1 MTSLGFLQNASH
13 ANMKSTNLVIKATP
27 GSKMTENNNDD
38 WLVPKSKQEKPKE
51 STKEVPQGPFLPQES
66 EIIFD
71 EPNLTEEQE
80 AWLDADIP
88 LTDRAKAYI
97 AMIERRIEQGLYHHP
112 FPDGMWSGFVRL
124 NEDGTPYNPSIKEIL
139 RLVSGWFVKKD
150 NKYHDVNNLQTTYQ
164 AQDLKQVIV
173 SRIKVLF
180 PNLKLTNKGL
190 KEFFLVLLDP
200 PIINADPEENIP
212 VWSGH
217 TVCLPANTQKVSFK
231 DGVATVNLWE
241 YPAYRRGESTLGT
254 AFDEFLAFVTP
265 NETERDV
272 FLNWLAWSLKHEEQK
287 PRWAVMLYSQKQGTG
302 KTVLTDLVKDLF
314 GVANTSRINGVRQLV
329 ARFNKEVLQHKLVVV
344 EEIEVRK
351 GSKEANQVKTLITE
365 DSTTVEAKGLPSS
378 VEPINCAFI
387 MTTNN
392 LPTWLEEADR
402 RFYILNFD
410 HEGYNN
416 GGKDYEKFVGLVKAL
431 KDQVSTPAGIKG
443 IYDELMA
450 RDLTDH
456 NAMSLDVM
464 KHSTSLMKELKVL
477 TPDVVKEELREIL
490 EANNIVFFTSKQAKQ
505 LMEMFAKR
513 EANAQTHLFT
523 ELGYKKA
530 RFAWGG
536 VKSQKACWYMP
547 SADPERGEVLV
558 GGIRVPIGL
567 HLEKVDEL
575 LTTPFLRVDDN
586 SLTKKRQHEQNDV
599 GTVSQFLRL
608 KDS

>member
-1 MTSLGFLQNASH
+1 
-13 ANMKSTNLVIKATP
+13 
-27 GSKMTENNNDD
+27 MTEKNNDD
-38 WLVPKSKQEKPKE
+38 WLVPKPKQEGPIK
-51 STKEVPQGPFLPQES
+51 SSKEVFQGLFSPQEP
-66 EIIFD
+66 EISF
-71 EPNLTEEQE
+71 EGPNLTEEEE
-80 AWLDADIP
+80 AWLEAEIP
-88 LTDRAKAYI
+88 LTDEAEAYI
-97 AMIERRIEQGLYHHP
+97 ATIERRIEQGLYHHP

-180 PNLKLTNKGL
+180 PNLTLTNKDL

-200 PIINADPEENIP
+200 PISQANPEENIP

-217 TVCLPANTQKVSFK
+217 TVCLPANTQKVFFK

-241 YPAYRRGESTLGT
+241 YPAYRRGKSAPGI
-254 AFDEFLAFVTP
+254 AFDEFLSFVIP
-265 NETERDV
+265 DEAERNV
-272 FLNWLAWSLKHEEQK
+272 FLDWLAWSLKYEEQK
-287 PRWAVMLYSQKQGTG
+287 PRWAIMLYSQKQGTG
-302 KTVLTDLVKDLF
+302 KTVLTDLVKELF
-314 GVANTSRINGVRQLV
+314 GAANTSRINGVRQLV

-351 GSKEANQVKTLITE
+351 GSKEANQVKSLITE

-378 VEPINCAFI
+378 VEAINCAFL
-387 MTTNN
+387 MTTNH

-402 RFYILNFD
+402 RFFILNFD

-416 GGKDYEKFVGLVKAL
+416 GGKDYEKFVGLVKNL
-431 KDQVSTPAGIKG
+431 KEQVGTPAGIKG
-443 IYDELMA
+443 IYDDLMA

-464 KHSTSLMKELKVL
+464 KHSTSLMQELKVL
-477 TPDVVKEELREIL
+477 TPDVVKEQIKEVLSRHG
-490 EANNIVFFTSKQAKQ
+490 IVFLMSKQATD
-505 LMEMFAKR
+505 LINCFAFR
-513 EANAQTHLFT
+513 EANSQTHLFT

-536 VKSQKACWYMP
+536 VKSQRACWFLP

-558 GGIRVPIGL
+558 GGIRAPMEQQVN
-567 HLEKVDEL
+567 KVSEL
-575 LTTPFLRVDDN
+575 LLDPLLRESVNVKPINYYADG
-586 SLTKKRQHEQNDV
+586 KR
-599 GTVSQFLRL
+599 RI
-608 KDS
+608 

>member
-1 MTSLGFLQNASH
+1 
-13 ANMKSTNLVIKATP
+13 MKTTL
-27 GSKMTENNNDD
+27 GSKMTEKNNDD
-38 WLVPKSKQEKPKE
+38 WLVPKPKQEGPIK
-51 STKEVPQGPFLPQES
+51 SSKEVFQGLFSPQEP
-66 EIIFD
+66 EISFD
-71 EPNLTEEQE
+71 GPNLTEEEE
-80 AWLDADIP
+80 AWLEAEIP
-88 LTDRAKAYI
+88 LTDEAEAYI
-97 AMIERRIEQGLYHHP
+97 ATIERRIEQGLYHHP

-173 SRIKVLF
+173 TRIKVLF
-180 PNLKLTNKGL
+180 PNLTLTNKDL

-200 PIINADPEENIP
+200 PISQANPEENIP

-217 TVCLPANTQKVSFK
+217 TVCLPANTQKVFFK

-241 YPAYRRGESTLGT
+241 YPAYRRGKSAPGK
-254 AFDEFLAFVTP
+254 AFNEFLSFVIP
-265 NETERDV
+265 DEAERNV
-272 FLNWLAWSLKHEEQK
+272 FLDWLAWSLKYEEQK
-287 PRWAVMLYSQKQGTG
+287 PRWAIMFYSQKQGTG

-314 GVANTSRINGVRQLV
+314 GTANTSRINGVRQLV

-351 GSKEANQVKTLITE
+351 GSKEANQVKSLITE

-378 VEPINCAFI
+378 VEAINCAFL
-387 MTTNN
+387 MTTNH

-402 RFYILNFD
+402 RFFILNFD

-416 GGKDYEKFVGLVKAL
+416 GGKDYEKFVGLVKNL
-431 KDQVSTPAGIKG
+431 KEQVGTPAGIKG
-443 IYDELMA
+443 IYDDLMA

-464 KHSTSLMKELKVL
+464 KHSTSLMRELKVL
-477 TPDVVKEELREIL
+477 TPDVVKEQIKEVLSRHG
-490 EANNIVFFTSKQAKQ
+490 IVFLLSKQAAD
-505 LMEMFAKR
+505 LINCFAFR
-513 EANAQTHLFT
+513 EANSQTHLFT

-536 VKSQKACWYMP
+536 VKSQRACWFLP

-558 GGIRVPIGL
+558 GGIRAPMEQQVN
-567 HLEKVDEL
+567 KVSEL
-575 LTTPFLRVDDN
+575 LLDPLLRESVNVKPINYHADG
-586 SLTKKRQHEQNDV
+586 KRWV
-599 GTVSQFLRL
+599 
-608 KDS
+608 

>member
-1 MTSLGFLQNASH
+1 
-13 ANMKSTNLVIKATP
+13 
-27 GSKMTENNNDD
+27 MTEKNNDD
-38 WLVPKSKQEKPKE
+38 WLVPKPKQESPIK
-51 STKEVPQGPFLPQES
+51 SSKEVFQGLFSPQEP
-66 EIIFD
+66 EISFD
-71 EPNLTEEQE
+71 GPNLTEEEE
-80 AWLDADIP
+80 AWLEAEIP
-88 LTDRAKAYI
+88 LTDEAEAYI
-97 AMIERRIEQGLYHHP
+97 ATIERRIEQGLYHHP

-173 SRIKVLF
+173 SRVKVLF
-180 PNLKLTNKGL
+180 PNLTFTNKDL

-200 PIINADPEENIP
+200 PISQANPEENIP

-217 TVCLPANTQKVSFK
+217 TVCLPANTQKVFFK

-241 YPAYRRGESTLGT
+241 YPAYRRGKSAPGI
-254 AFDEFLAFVTP
+254 AFDEFLSFVIP
-265 NETERDV
+265 DEAERNV
-272 FLNWLAWSLKHEEQK
+272 FLDWLAWSLKYEEQK
-287 PRWAVMLYSQKQGTG
+287 PRWAIMFYSQKQGTG

-351 GSKEANQVKTLITE
+351 GSKEANQVKSLITE

-378 VEPINCAFI
+378 VEAINCAFL
-387 MTTNN
+387 MTTNH

-402 RFYILNFD
+402 RFFILNFD

-416 GGKDYEKFVGLVKAL
+416 GGKDYEKFVGLVKNL
-431 KDQVSTPAGIKG
+431 KAQVGTPAGIKG
-443 IYDELMA
+443 IYDDLMA

-464 KHSTSLMKELKVL
+464 KHSTSLMQELKIL
-477 TPDVVKEELREIL
+477 TPDVVKEQIKEVLSRHG
-490 EANNIVFFTSKQAKQ
+490 IVFLMSKQATD
-505 LMEMFAKR
+505 LINCFAFR
-513 EANAQTHLFT
+513 EANSQTHLFT

-536 VKSQKACWYMP
+536 VKSQRACWFLP

-558 GGIRVPIGL
+558 GGIRAPMELQVN
-567 HLEKVDEL
+567 KVSEL
-575 LTTPFLRVDDN
+575 LLDSLLRESVNVKPINYYADG
-586 SLTKKRQHEQNDV
+586 KRRV
-599 GTVSQFLRL
+599 
-608 KDS
+608 

>member
-1 MTSLGFLQNASH
+1 MKTTLG
-13 ANMKSTNLVIKATP
+13 I
-27 GSKMTENNNDD
+27 KMTEKNNDD
-38 WLVPKSKQEKPKE
+38 WLVPKPKQEGPIK
-51 STKEVPQGPFLPQES
+51 SSKEVFQGLFSPQEP
-66 EIIFD
+66 EISF
-71 EPNLTEEQE
+71 EGPNLTEEEE
-80 AWLDADIP
+80 AWLEAEIP
-88 LTDRAKAYI
+88 LTDEAEAYI
-97 AMIERRIEQGLYHHP
+97 ATIERRIEQGLYHHP

-173 SRIKVLF
+173 TRIKVLF
-180 PNLKLTNKGL
+180 PNLTLTNKDL

-200 PIINADPEENIP
+200 PISQANPEENIP

-217 TVCLPANTQKVSFK
+217 TVCLPANTQKVFFK

-241 YPAYRRGESTLGT
+241 YPAYRRGKSAPGK
-254 AFDEFLAFVTP
+254 AFNEFLSFVIP
-265 NETERDV
+265 DEAERNV
-272 FLNWLAWSLKHEEQK
+272 FLDWLAWSLKYEEQK
-287 PRWAVMLYSQKQGTG
+287 PRWAIMFYSQKQGTG

-314 GVANTSRINGVRQLV
+314 GAANTSRINGVRQLV

-351 GSKEANQVKTLITE
+351 GSKEANQVKSLITE

-378 VEPINCAFI
+378 VEAINCAFL
-387 MTTNN
+387 MTTNH

-402 RFYILNFD
+402 RFFILNFD

-416 GGKDYEKFVGLVKAL
+416 GGRDYEKFVGLVKNL
-431 KDQVSTPAGIKG
+431 KEQVGTPAGIKG
-443 IYDELMA
+443 ICDDLMA

-464 KHSTSLMKELKVL
+464 KHSTSLMRELKVL
-477 TPDVVKEELREIL
+477 TPDVVKEQIKEVLSRHG
-490 EANNIVFFTSKQAKQ
+490 IVFLMSKQATD
-505 LMEMFAKR
+505 LINCFAFR
-513 EANAQTHLFT
+513 EANSQTHLFT

-536 VKSQKACWYMP
+536 VKSQRACWFLP

-558 GGIRVPIGL
+558 GGIRAPMELQVN
-567 HLEKVDEL
+567 KVSEL
-575 LTTPFLRVDDN
+575 LLDPLLRESVNVKPINYYADG
-586 SLTKKRQHEQNDV
+586 KRRV
-599 GTVSQFLRL
+599 
-608 KDS
+608 

>member
-1 MTSLGFLQNASH
+1 
-13 ANMKSTNLVIKATP
+13 
-27 GSKMTENNNDD
+27 MTEKNNDD
-38 WLVPKSKQEKPKE
+38 WLVPKPKQEGPIK
-51 STKEVPQGPFLPQES
+51 SSKEVFQGLFSPQEP
-66 EIIFD
+66 EISF
-71 EPNLTEEQE
+71 EGPNLTEEEE
-80 AWLDADIP
+80 AWLEAEIP
-88 LTDRAKAYI
+88 LTDEAEAYI
-97 AMIERRIEQGLYHHP
+97 ATIERRIEQGLYHHP

-173 SRIKVLF
+173 TRIKVLF
-180 PNLKLTNKGL
+180 PNLTLTNKDL

-200 PIINADPEENIP
+200 PISQANPEENIP

-217 TVCLPANTQKVSFK
+217 TVCLPANTQKVFFK

-241 YPAYRRGESTLGT
+241 YPAYRRGKSAPGK
-254 AFDEFLAFVTP
+254 AFNEFLSFVIP
-265 NETERDV
+265 DEAERNV
-272 FLNWLAWSLKHEEQK
+272 FLDWLAWSLKYEEQK
-287 PRWAVMLYSQKQGTG
+287 PRWAIMFYSQKQGTG

-314 GVANTSRINGVRQLV
+314 GAANTSRINGVRQLV

-351 GSKEANQVKTLITE
+351 GSKEANQVKSLITE

-378 VEPINCAFI
+378 VEAINCAFL
-387 MTTNN
+387 MTTNH

-402 RFYILNFD
+402 RFFILNFD

-416 GGKDYEKFVGLVKAL
+416 GGRDYEKFVGLVKNL
-431 KDQVSTPAGIKG
+431 KEQVGTPAGIKG
-443 IYDELMA
+443 IYDDLLA

-464 KHSTSLMKELKVL
+464 KHSTSLMRELKVL
-477 TPDVVKEELREIL
+477 TPDVVKEQIKEVLSRHG
-490 EANNIVFFTSKQAKQ
+490 IVFLMSKQATD
-505 LMEMFAKR
+505 LINCFAFR
-513 EANAQTHLFT
+513 EANSQTHLFT

-536 VKSQKACWYMP
+536 VKSQRACWFLP

-558 GGIRVPIGL
+558 GGIRAPMELQVN
-567 HLEKVDEL
+567 KVSEL
-575 LTTPFLRVDDN
+575 LLDPLLRESVNVKPINYYADG
-586 SLTKKRQHEQNDV
+586 KRRV
-599 GTVSQFLRL
+599 
-608 KDS
+608 

>member
-1 MTSLGFLQNASH
+1 
-13 ANMKSTNLVIKATP
+13 MKTTV
-27 GSKMTENNNDD
+27 GSKMTEKNNDD
-38 WLVPKSKQEKPKE
+38 WLVPKPKQEGPIK
-51 STKEVPQGPFLPQES
+51 SSKEVFQGLFSPQEP
-66 EIIFD
+66 EISF
-71 EPNLTEEQE
+71 EGPNLTEEEE
-80 AWLDADIP
+80 AWLEAEIP
-88 LTDRAKAYI
+88 LTDEAEAYI
-97 AMIERRIEQGLYHHP
+97 ATIERRIEQGLYHHP

-173 SRIKVLF
+173 TRIKVLF
-180 PNLKLTNKGL
+180 PNLTLTNKDL

-200 PIINADPEENIP
+200 PISQANPEENIP

-217 TVCLPANTQKVSFK
+217 TVCLPANTQKVFFK

-241 YPAYRRGESTLGT
+241 YPAYRRGKSAPGI
-254 AFDEFLAFVTP
+254 AFDEFLSFVIP
-265 NETERDV
+265 DEAERNV
-272 FLNWLAWSLKHEEQK
+272 FLDWLAWSLKYEEQK
-287 PRWAVMLYSQKQGTG
+287 PRWAIMLYSQKQGTG
-302 KTVLTDLVKDLF
+302 KTVLTDLVKELF
-314 GVANTSRINGVRQLV
+314 GAANTSRINGVRQLV

-351 GSKEANQVKTLITE
+351 GSKEANQVKSLITE

-378 VEPINCAFI
+378 VEAINCAFL
-387 MTTNN
+387 MTTNH

-402 RFYILNFD
+402 RFFILNFD

-416 GGKDYEKFVGLVKAL
+416 GGKDYEKFVGLVKNL
-431 KDQVSTPAGIKG
+431 KEQVGTPAGIKG
-443 IYDELMA
+443 IYDDLMA

-464 KHSTSLMKELKVL
+464 KHSTSLMQELKVL
-477 TPDVVKEELREIL
+477 TPDVVKEQIKEVLSRHG
-490 EANNIVFFTSKQAKQ
+490 IVFLMSKQATD
-505 LMEMFAKR
+505 LINCFAFR
-513 EANAQTHLFT
+513 EANSQTHLFT

-536 VKSQKACWYMP
+536 VKSQRACWFLP

-558 GGIRVPIGL
+558 GGIRAPMELQVN
-567 HLEKVDEL
+567 KVSEL
-575 LTTPFLRVDDN
+575 LLDPLLRESVNVKPINYYADG
-586 SLTKKRQHEQNDV
+586 KRRV
-599 GTVSQFLRL
+599 
-608 KDS
+608 

>member
-1 MTSLGFLQNASH
+1 
-13 ANMKSTNLVIKATP
+13 
-27 GSKMTENNNDD
+27 MTEKNNDD
-38 WLVPKSKQEKPKE
+38 WLLPKLKKEKSTDSIKIASQDALPPKE
-51 STKEVPQGPFLPQES
+51 TK
-66 EIIFD
+66 IIFD
-71 EPNLTEEQE
+71 GLNLTEEEE
-80 AWLDADIP
+80 ALLEAETP
-88 LTDRAKAYI
+88 LTDEAKEYVAT
-97 AMIERRIEQGLYHHP
+97 IERRIEQGLYHHP

-173 SRIKVLF
+173 TRIKVLF
-180 PNLKLTNKGL
+180 PNLTLTNKDL
-190 KEFFLVLLDP
+190 NEFFLVLLDP
-200 PIINADPEENIP
+200 PISQANPEENIP

-217 TVCLPANTQKVSFK
+217 TVCLPANTQKVFFK

-241 YPAYRRGESTLGT
+241 SPAYRRGKSAPGI
-254 AFDEFLAFVTP
+254 AFDEFLSFVIP
-265 NETERDV
+265 DEAERNV
-272 FLNWLAWSLKHEEQK
+272 FLDWLAWSLKYEEQK
-287 PRWAVMLYSQKQGTG
+287 PRWAIMFYSQKQGTG

-351 GSKEANQVKTLITE
+351 GSKEANQVKSLITE

-378 VEPINCAFI
+378 VEAINCAFL
-387 MTTNN
+387 MTTNH

-402 RFYILNFD
+402 RFFILNFD

-416 GGKDYEKFVGLVKAL
+416 GGKDYEKFVGLVKNL
-431 KDQVSTPAGIKG
+431 KEQVGTPAGIKG
-443 IYDELMA
+443 IYDDLMA

-464 KHSTSLMKELKVL
+464 KHSTSLMQELKVL
-477 TPDVVKEELREIL
+477 TPDVVKEQIKEVLGRHG
-490 EANNIVFFTSKQAKQ
+490 IVFLMSKQATD
-505 LMEMFAKR
+505 LINCFAFR
-513 EANAQTHLFT
+513 EANSQTHLFT

-536 VKSQKACWYMP
+536 VKSQRACWFLP
-547 SADPERGEVLV
+547 SADPDRGEVLV
-558 GGIRVPIGL
+558 GGIRAPMEQQVN
-567 HLEKVDEL
+567 KVSEL
-575 LTTPFLRVDDN
+575 LLDPLLRESVNVKPINYYADG
-586 SLTKKRQHEQNDV
+586 KR
-599 GTVSQFLRL
+599 RI
-608 KDS
+608 

>member
-1 MTSLGFLQNASH
+1 
-13 ANMKSTNLVIKATP
+13 
-27 GSKMTENNNDD
+27 MTEKNNDD
-38 WLVPKSKQEKPKE
+38 WLVPKPKQEGPIK
-51 STKEVPQGPFLPQES
+51 SSKEVFQGLFSPQEP
-66 EIIFD
+66 EISFD
-71 EPNLTEEQE
+71 GPNLTEEEE
-80 AWLDADIP
+80 AWLEAEIP
-88 LTDRAKAYI
+88 LTDEAEAYI
-97 AMIERRIEQGLYHHP
+97 ATIERRIEQGLYHHP

-180 PNLKLTNKGL
+180 PNLTLTNKDL

-200 PIINADPEENIP
+200 PISQANPEENIP
-212 VWSGH
+212 VWSGQ
-217 TVCLPANTQKVSFK
+217 TVCLPANTQKVFFK

-241 YPAYRRGESTLGT
+241 YPAYRRGKSAPGI
-254 AFDEFLAFVTP
+254 AFDEFLSFVIP
-265 NETERDV
+265 DEAERNV
-272 FLNWLAWSLKHEEQK
+272 FLDWLAWSLKYEEQK
-287 PRWAVMLYSQKQGTG
+287 PRWAIMFYSQKQGTG
-302 KTVLTDLVKDLF
+302 KTVLTDLVKELF

-351 GSKEANQVKTLITE
+351 GSKEANQVKSLITE

-378 VEPINCAFI
+378 VEAINCAFL
-387 MTTNN
+387 MTTNH

-402 RFYILNFD
+402 RFFILNFD

-416 GGKDYEKFVGLVKAL
+416 GGKDYEKFVGLVKNL
-431 KDQVSTPAGIKG
+431 KEQVGTPAGIKG
-443 IYDELMA
+443 IYDDLMA

-464 KHSTSLMKELKVL
+464 KHSTSLMQELKVL
-477 TPDVVKEELREIL
+477 TPDVVKEQIKEVLSRHG
-490 EANNIVFFTSKQAKQ
+490 IVFLMSKQATD
-505 LMEMFAKR
+505 LINCFAFR
-513 EANAQTHLFT
+513 EANSQTHLFT

-536 VKSQKACWYMP
+536 VKSQRACWFLP

-558 GGIRVPIGL
+558 GGIRAPMELQVN
-567 HLEKVDEL
+567 KVSEL
-575 LTTPFLRVDDN
+575 LLDPLLRESVNVKPINYYADG
-586 SLTKKRQHEQNDV
+586 KRRV
-599 GTVSQFLRL
+599 
-608 KDS
+608 

>member
-1 MTSLGFLQNASH
+1 MKTTLG
-13 ANMKSTNLVIKATP
+13 I
-27 GSKMTENNNDD
+27 KMTEKNNDD
-38 WLVPKSKQEKPKE
+38 WLVPKPKQEGPIK
-51 STKEVPQGPFLPQES
+51 SSKEVFQGLFSPQEP
-66 EIIFD
+66 EISF
-71 EPNLTEEQE
+71 EGPNLTEEEQ
-80 AWLDADIP
+80 AWLEAEIP
-88 LTDRAKAYI
+88 LTDEAEAYI
-97 AMIERRIEQGLYHHP
+97 ATIERRIEQGLYHHP

-180 PNLKLTNKGL
+180 PNLTLTNKDL

-200 PIINADPEENIP
+200 PISQANPEENIP

-217 TVCLPANTQKVSFK
+217 TVCLPANTQKVFFK

-241 YPAYRRGESTLGT
+241 YPAYRRGKSAPGI
-254 AFDEFLAFVTP
+254 AFDEFLSFVIP
-265 NETERDV
+265 DETERNV
-272 FLNWLAWSLKHEEQK
+272 FLDWLAWSLKYEEQK
-287 PRWAVMLYSQKQGTG
+287 PRWAIMFYSQKQGTG

-351 GSKEANQVKTLITE
+351 GSKEANQVKSLITE

-378 VEPINCAFI
+378 VEAINCAFL
-387 MTTNN
+387 MTTNH

-402 RFYILNFD
+402 RFFILNFD

-416 GGKDYEKFVGLVKAL
+416 GGKDYEKFVGLVKNL
-431 KDQVSTPAGIKG
+431 KAQVGTPAGIKG
-443 IYDELMA
+443 IYDDLMA

-464 KHSTSLMKELKVL
+464 KHSTSLMQELKVL
-477 TPDVVKEELREIL
+477 TPDVVKEQIKEVLSRHG
-490 EANNIVFFTSKQAKQ
+490 IVFLMSKQATD
-505 LMEMFAKR
+505 LINCFAFR
-513 EANAQTHLFT
+513 EANSQTHLFT
-523 ELGYKKA
+523 ELGFKKA

-536 VKSQKACWYMP
+536 VKSQRACWFLP
-547 SADPERGEVLV
+547 SADPERGEVLI
-558 GGIRVPIGL
+558 GGIRAPMEQQVN
-567 HLEKVDEL
+567 KVSEL
-575 LTTPFLRVDDN
+575 LLDPLLRESVNVKPINYYADG
-586 SLTKKRQHEQNDV
+586 KRRV
-599 GTVSQFLRL
+599 
-608 KDS
+608 

>member
-1 MTSLGFLQNASH
+1 
-13 ANMKSTNLVIKATP
+13 
-27 GSKMTENNNDD
+27 MTEKNNDD
-38 WLVPKSKQEKPKE
+38 WLVPKPKQEGPIK
-51 STKEVPQGPFLPQES
+51 SSKEVFQGLFSPQEP
-66 EIIFD
+66 EISF
-71 EPNLTEEQE
+71 EGPNLTEEEE
-80 AWLDADIP
+80 AWLEAEIP
-88 LTDRAKAYI
+88 LTDEAEAYI
-97 AMIERRIEQGLYHHP
+97 ATIERRIEQGLYHHP

-173 SRIKVLF
+173 TRIKVLF
-180 PNLKLTNKGL
+180 PNLTLTNKDL

-200 PIINADPEENIP
+200 PISQANPEENIP
-212 VWSGH
+212 VWSGQ
-217 TVCLPANTQKVSFK
+217 TVCLPANTQKVFFK

-241 YPAYRRGESTLGT
+241 YPAYRRGKSAPGK
-254 AFDEFLAFVTP
+254 AFNEFLSFVIP
-265 NETERDV
+265 DEAERNV
-272 FLNWLAWSLKHEEQK
+272 FLDWLAWSLKYEEQK
-287 PRWAVMLYSQKQGTG
+287 PRWAIMFYSQKQGTG

-314 GVANTSRINGVRQLV
+314 GAANTSRINGVRQLV

-351 GSKEANQVKTLITE
+351 GSKEANQVKSLITE

-378 VEPINCAFI
+378 VEAINCAFL
-387 MTTNN
+387 MTTNH

-402 RFYILNFD
+402 RFFILNFD

-416 GGKDYEKFVGLVKAL
+416 GGKDYEKFVGLVKNL
-431 KDQVSTPAGIKG
+431 KEQVGTPAGIKG
-443 IYDELMA
+443 IYDDLMA

-464 KHSTSLMKELKVL
+464 KHSTSLMRELKVL
-477 TPDVVKEELREIL
+477 TPDVVKEQIKEVLSRHG
-490 EANNIVFFTSKQAKQ
+490 IVFLMSKQATD
-505 LMEMFAKR
+505 LINCFAFR
-513 EANAQTHLFT
+513 EANSQTHLFT

-536 VKSQKACWYMP
+536 VKSQRACWFLP

-558 GGIRVPIGL
+558 GGIRAPMELQVN
-567 HLEKVDEL
+567 KVSEL
-575 LTTPFLRVDDN
+575 LLDPLLRESVNVKPINYYADG
-586 SLTKKRQHEQNDV
+586 KRRV
-599 GTVSQFLRL
+599 
-608 KDS
+608 

>member
-1 MTSLGFLQNASH
+1 MRSLGFLQNASH
-13 ANMKSTNLVIKATP
+13 ANMKHTNVAIKATP

-38 WLVPKSKQEKPKE
+38 WLAPKPKKEQPIE
-51 STKEVPQGPFLPQES
+51 SSKEVFQGLFSPQEP
-66 EIIFD
+66 EITFD
-71 EPNLTEEQE
+71 DPNLTEEQE
-80 AWLDADIP
+80 ARLYADIP
-88 LTDRAKAYI
+88 LTDRAEVDLAT
-97 AMIERRIEQGLYHHP
+97 AERRTEQGLYHHP
-112 FPDGMWSGFVRL
+112 FPDDMWSRFVRL

-217 TVCLPANTQKVSFK
+217 TVCLPANTQKVFFK

-241 YPAYRRGESTLGT
+241 YPTYRRGESTLGT
-254 AFDEFLAFVTP
+254 AFDEFLTFVTP

-378 VEPINCAFI
+378 VEPINCAFL

-464 KHSTSLMKELKVL
+464 KHSTSLMKELQLL
-477 TPDVVKEELREIL
+477 TPDVVKEELREVL
-490 EANNIVFFTSKQAKQ
+490 RGNNIVFLTSKQATK
-505 LMEMFAKR
+505 LINEYASR

-536 VKSQKACWYMP
+536 VKSQRACWFLP

-558 GGIRVPIGL
+558 GGIRTPMGQQVA
-567 HLEKVDEL
+567 KVDGL
-575 LTTPFLRVDDN
+575 LTDPLMSNKEGHRDI
-586 SLTKKRQHEQNDV
+586 SYTKNGKREW
-599 GTVSQFLRL
+599 
-608 KDS
+608 

>member
-1 MTSLGFLQNASH
+1 VATLIRSLGFLQNASH
-13 ANMKSTNLVIKATP
+13 AKICLRHLAIKATL
-27 GSKMTENNNDD
+27 GNKMIDNNNDD
-38 WLVPKSKQEKPKE
+38 WLAPKPKKEQPIE
-51 STKEVPQGPFLPQES
+51 SSKEVFQGLFSPQEP
-66 EIIFD
+66 EITFD
-71 EPNLTEEQE
+71 EPDLTEEEE
-80 AWLDADIP
+80 AWLDAEIP
-88 LTDRAKAYI
+88 LTDEAEAYI
-97 AMIERRIEQGLYHHP
+97 ATIERRIEQGLYHHP
-112 FPDGMWSGFVRL
+112 FPDDMWSGFVRL
-124 NEDGTPYNPSIKEIL
+124 NEDGTPYNPSMKEIL
-139 RLVSGWFVKKD
+139 RLVSGWFVKKE

-254 AFDEFLAFVTP
+254 AFDEFLSFVIP

-378 VEPINCAFI
+378 VEPINCAFL

-416 GGKDYEKFVGLVKAL
+416 GGKDYEKFVGLVKKL
-431 KDQVSTPAGIKG
+431 KEQVSTPAGIKG
-443 IYDELMA
+443 IYDQLMA

-477 TPDVVKEELREIL
+477 TPDVVKEQIKEVLSRHG
-490 EANNIVFFTSKQAKQ
+490 IVFLMSKQATD
-505 LMEMFAKR
+505 LINCFAFR
-513 EANAQTHLFT
+513 EANSQTHLFT

-536 VKSQKACWYMP
+536 VKSQRACWFLP
-547 SADPERGEVLV
+547 SADPDRGEVLI
-558 GGIRVPIGL
+558 GGIRAPMEQQVN
-567 HLEKVDEL
+567 KVSEL
-575 LTTPFLRVDDN
+575 LLDPLLRESVNVKPMNYYADG
-586 SLTKKRQHEQNDV
+586 KR
-599 GTVSQFLRL
+599 TV
-608 KDS
+608 

>member
-1 MTSLGFLQNASH
+1 
-13 ANMKSTNLVIKATP
+13 
-27 GSKMTENNNDD
+27 MTEKNNDD
-38 WLVPKSKQEKPKE
+38 WLLPKLKKEKSTDSIKIASQDALPPKE
-51 STKEVPQGPFLPQES
+51 TK
-66 EIIFD
+66 IIFD
-71 EPNLTEEQE
+71 GLNLTEEEE
-80 AWLDADIP
+80 ALLEAETP
-88 LTDRAKAYI
+88 LTDEAKEYVAT
-97 AMIERRIEQGLYHHP
+97 IERRIEQGLYHHP

-173 SRIKVLF
+173 TRIKVLF
-180 PNLKLTNKGL
+180 PNLTLTNKDL

-200 PIINADPEENIP
+200 PISQANPEENIP

-217 TVCLPANTQKVSFK
+217 TVCLPANTQKVFFK

-241 YPAYRRGESTLGT
+241 SPAYRRGKSAPGI
-254 AFDEFLAFVTP
+254 AFDEFLSFVIP
-265 NETERDV
+265 DEAERNV
-272 FLNWLAWSLKHEEQK
+272 FLDWLAWSLKYEEQK
-287 PRWAVMLYSQKQGTG
+287 PRWAIMFYSQKQGTG

-351 GSKEANQVKTLITE
+351 GSKEANQVKSLITE

-378 VEPINCAFI
+378 VEAINCAFL
-387 MTTNN
+387 MTTNH

-402 RFYILNFD
+402 RFFILNFD

-416 GGKDYEKFVGLVKAL
+416 GGKDYEKFVGLVKNL
-431 KDQVSTPAGIKG
+431 KEQVGTPAGIKG
-443 IYDELMA
+443 IYDDLMA

-464 KHSTSLMKELKVL
+464 KHSTSLMQELKVL
-477 TPDVVKEELREIL
+477 TPDVVKEQIKEVLGRHR
-490 EANNIVFFTSKQAKQ
+490 IVFLMSKQATD
-505 LMEMFAKR
+505 LINCFAFR
-513 EANAQTHLFT
+513 EANSQTHLFT

-536 VKSQKACWYMP
+536 VKSQRACWFLP
-547 SADPERGEVLV
+547 SADPDRGEVLV
-558 GGIRVPIGL
+558 GGIRAPMEQQVN
-567 HLEKVDEL
+567 KVSEL
-575 LTTPFLRVDDN
+575 LLDPLLRESVNVKPINYYADG
-586 SLTKKRQHEQNDV
+586 KR
-599 GTVSQFLRL
+599 RI
-608 KDS
+608 

>member
-1 MTSLGFLQNASH
+1 
-13 ANMKSTNLVIKATP
+13 MKTTL
-27 GSKMTENNNDD
+27 GSKMTEKNNDD
-38 WLVPKSKQEKPKE
+38 WLVPKPKQEGPIK
-51 STKEVPQGPFLPQES
+51 SSKEVFQGLFSPQEP
-66 EIIFD
+66 EISF
-71 EPNLTEEQE
+71 EGPNLTEEEE
-80 AWLDADIP
+80 AWLEAEIP
-88 LTDRAKAYI
+88 LTDEAEAYI
-97 AMIERRIEQGLYHHP
+97 ATIERRIEQGLYHHP

-180 PNLKLTNKGL
+180 PNLTLTNKDL

-200 PIINADPEENIP
+200 PISQANPEENIP

-217 TVCLPANTQKVSFK
+217 TVCLPANTQKVFFK

-241 YPAYRRGESTLGT
+241 YPAYRRGKSAPGI
-254 AFDEFLAFVTP
+254 AFDEFLSFVIP
-265 NETERDV
+265 DETERNV
-272 FLNWLAWSLKHEEQK
+272 FLDWLAWSLKYEEQK
-287 PRWAVMLYSQKQGTG
+287 PRWAIMFYSQKQGTG

-351 GSKEANQVKTLITE
+351 GSKEANQVKSLITE
-365 DSTTVEAKGLPSS
+365 DSTTVEAKGLPSG
-378 VEPINCAFI
+378 VEAINCAFL
-387 MTTNN
+387 MTTNH

-402 RFYILNFD
+402 RFFILNFD

-416 GGKDYEKFVGLVKAL
+416 GGKDYEKFVGLVKNL
-431 KDQVSTPAGIKG
+431 KAQVGTPAGIKG
-443 IYDELMA
+443 IYDDLMA

-464 KHSTSLMKELKVL
+464 KHSTSLMQELKVL
-477 TPDVVKEELREIL
+477 TPDVVKEQIKEVLGRHG
-490 EANNIVFFTSKQAKQ
+490 IVFLMSKQATD
-505 LMEMFAKR
+505 LINCFAFR
-513 EANAQTHLFT
+513 EANSQTHLFT

-536 VKSQKACWYMP
+536 VKSQRACWFLP
-547 SADPERGEVLV
+547 SADPDRGEVLV
-558 GGIRVPIGL
+558 GGIRAPMEQQVN
-567 HLEKVDEL
+567 KVSEL
-575 LTTPFLRVDDN
+575 LLDPLLRESVNVKPINYYADG
-586 SLTKKRQHEQNDV
+586 KRRV
-599 GTVSQFLRL
+599 
-608 KDS
+608 

>member
-1 MTSLGFLQNASH
+1 
-13 ANMKSTNLVIKATP
+13 
-27 GSKMTENNNDD
+27 MTEKNNDD
-38 WLVPKSKQEKPKE
+38 WLVPKAKQEGPIK
-51 STKEVPQGPFLPQES
+51 SSKEVFQGLFSPQEP
-66 EIIFD
+66 EISFD
-71 EPNLTEEQE
+71 SPNLTEEEE
-80 AWLDADIP
+80 AWLEAEIP
-88 LTDRAKAYI
+88 LTDEAEAYI
-97 AMIERRIEQGLYHHP
+97 ATIERRIEQGLYHHP

-173 SRIKVLF
+173 TRIKVLF
-180 PNLKLTNKGL
+180 PNLTLTNKDL

-200 PIINADPEENIP
+200 PISQANPEENIP

-217 TVCLPANTQKVSFK
+217 TVCLPANTQKVFFK

-241 YPAYRRGESTLGT
+241 YPAYRRGKSAPGK
-254 AFDEFLAFVTP
+254 AFNEFLSFVIP
-265 NETERDV
+265 DEAERNV
-272 FLNWLAWSLKHEEQK
+272 FLDWLAWSLKYEEQK
-287 PRWAVMLYSQKQGTG
+287 PRWAIMFYSQKQGTG

-314 GVANTSRINGVRQLV
+314 GAANTSRINGVRQLV

-351 GSKEANQVKTLITE
+351 GSKEANQVKSLITE

-378 VEPINCAFI
+378 VEAINCAFL
-387 MTTNN
+387 MTTNH

-402 RFYILNFD
+402 RFFILNFD

-416 GGKDYEKFVGLVKAL
+416 GGRDYEKFVGLVKNL
-431 KDQVSTPAGIKG
+431 KEQVGTPAGIKG
-443 IYDELMA
+443 IYDDLMA

-464 KHSTSLMKELKVL
+464 KHSTSLMRELKVL
-477 TPDVVKEELREIL
+477 TPDVVKEQIKEVLSRHG
-490 EANNIVFFTSKQAKQ
+490 IVFLMSKQATD
-505 LMEMFAKR
+505 LINCFAFR
-513 EANAQTHLFT
+513 EANSQTHLFT

-536 VKSQKACWYMP
+536 VKSQRACWFLP
-547 SADPERGEVLV
+547 SADPDRGEVLV
-558 GGIRVPIGL
+558 GGIRAPMEQQVN
-567 HLEKVDEL
+567 KVSEL
-575 LTTPFLRVDDN
+575 LLDPLLRESVNVKPINYYADG
-586 SLTKKRQHEQNDV
+586 KR
-599 GTVSQFLRL
+599 RI
-608 KDS
+608 

>member
-1 MTSLGFLQNASH
+1 MRSLGFLQNASH
-13 ANMKSTNLVIKATP
+13 ANMKYINLAIKATP

-38 WLVPKSKQEKPKE
+38 WLAPKPKKEQPIE
-51 STKEVPQGPFLPQES
+51 SSKEVFQGLFSPQEP
-66 EIIFD
+66 EITFD
-71 EPNLTEEQE
+71 EPILTDEEE
-80 AWLDADIP
+80 ARLYAEIP
-88 LTDRAKAYI
+88 LTDEAEAYI
-97 AMIERRIEQGLYHHP
+97 ATTGRRIEQGLYNHP

-124 NEDGTPYNPSIKEIL
+124 NDDGTPYNPSIKEIL
-139 RLVSGWFVKKD
+139 RLVSGWFVKKE

-180 PNLKLTNKGL
+180 PNLKITNKGL

-200 PIINADPEENIP
+200 PIINADPEKNIP

-217 TVCLPANTQKVSFK
+217 TTCLPANTQKVFFK

-241 YPAYRRGESTLGT
+241 YPAYRRRESAIGT
-254 AFDEFLAFVTP
+254 AFDEFLSFVIP

-329 ARFNKEVLQHKLVVV
+329 ARFNREVLQHKLVVV

-416 GGKDYEKFVGLVKAL
+416 GGKDYEKFVGLVKKL
-431 KDQVSTPAGIKG
+431 KEQVSTPAGIKG
-443 IYDELMA
+443 IYDQLMA

-464 KHSTSLMKELKVL
+464 KHSTSLMKELQLL
-477 TPDVVKEELREIL
+477 TPDVVKEELREVL
-490 EANNIVFFTSKQAKQ
+490 RGNNIVFLTSKQATK
-505 LMEMFAKR
+505 LINEYASR

-536 VKSQKACWYMP
+536 VKSQKACWFLP
-547 SADPERGEVLV
+547 GSTPERGEVLV
-558 GGIRVPIGL
+558 GGIRTPMGQQVA
-567 HLEKVDEL
+567 KVDGL
-575 LTTPFLRVDDN
+575 LTDPLMSDKEGHRDI
-586 SLTKKRQHEQNDV
+586 SYTKNGKREW
-599 GTVSQFLRL
+599 
-608 KDS
+608 

>member
-1 MTSLGFLQNASH
+1 
-13 ANMKSTNLVIKATP
+13 
-27 GSKMTENNNDD
+27 MTEKNNDD
-38 WLVPKSKQEKPKE
+38 WLVPKPKQEGPIK
-51 STKEVPQGPFLPQES
+51 SSKEVFQGLFSPQEP
-66 EIIFD
+66 EICFD
-71 EPNLTEEQE
+71 GPNLTEEEE
-80 AWLDADIP
+80 AWLEAEIP
-88 LTDRAKAYI
+88 LTDEAEAYI
-97 AMIERRIEQGLYHHP
+97 ATIERRIEQGLYHHP

-173 SRIKVLF
+173 TRIKVLF
-180 PNLKLTNKGL
+180 PNLILTNKDL

-200 PIINADPEENIP
+200 PISQANPEENIP
-212 VWSGH
+212 VWSGQ
-217 TVCLPANTQKVSFK
+217 TVCLPANTQKVFFK

-241 YPAYRRGESTLGT
+241 YPAYRRGKSAPGI
-254 AFDEFLAFVTP
+254 AFDEFLSFVIP
-265 NETERDV
+265 DEAERNV
-272 FLNWLAWSLKHEEQK
+272 FLDWLAWSLKYEEQK
-287 PRWAVMLYSQKQGTG
+287 PRWAIMFYSQKQGTG
-302 KTVLTDLVKDLF
+302 KTVLTDLVKELF

-351 GSKEANQVKTLITE
+351 GSKEANQVKSLITE

-378 VEPINCAFI
+378 VEAINCAFL
-387 MTTNN
+387 MTTNH

-402 RFYILNFD
+402 RFFILNFD

-416 GGKDYEKFVGLVKAL
+416 GGRDYEKFVGLVKNL
-431 KDQVSTPAGIKG
+431 KEQVGTPAGIKG
-443 IYDELMA
+443 IYDDLMA

-464 KHSTSLMKELKVL
+464 KHSTSLMQELKVL
-477 TPDVVKEELREIL
+477 TPDVVKEQIKEVLSRHG
-490 EANNIVFFTSKQAKQ
+490 IVFLMSKQATD
-505 LMEMFAKR
+505 LINCFAFR
-513 EANAQTHLFT
+513 EANSQTHLFT

-536 VKSQKACWYMP
+536 VKSQRACWFLP

-558 GGIRVPIGL
+558 GGIRAPMELQVN
-567 HLEKVDEL
+567 KVSEL
-575 LTTPFLRVDDN
+575 LLDPLLRESVNVKPINYYADG
-586 SLTKKRQHEQNDV
+586 KRRV
-599 GTVSQFLRL
+599 
-608 KDS
+608 

>member
-1 MTSLGFLQNASH
+1 
-13 ANMKSTNLVIKATP
+13 MKYINLAIRATP

-38 WLVPKSKQEKPKE
+38 WLAPKPKKEQPIE
-51 STKEVPQGPFLPQES
+51 SSKEVFQGLFSPQEP
-66 EIIFD
+66 EITFD
-71 EPNLTEEQE
+71 EPILTDEEE
-80 AWLDADIP
+80 ARLYAEIP
-88 LTDRAKAYI
+88 LTDEAEAYI
-97 AMIERRIEQGLYHHP
+97 ATTGRRIEQGLYNHP

-124 NEDGTPYNPSIKEIL
+124 NDDGTPYNPSIKEIL
-139 RLVSGWFVKKD
+139 RLVSGWFVKKE

-200 PIINADPEENIP
+200 PIINADPEKNIP

-217 TVCLPANTQKVSFK
+217 TTCLPANTQKVFFK

-241 YPAYRRGESTLGT
+241 YPAYRRRESAIGT
-254 AFDEFLAFVTP
+254 AFDEFLSFVIP

-378 VEPINCAFI
+378 VEPINCAFL

-416 GGKDYEKFVGLVKAL
+416 GGKDYEKFVGLVK
-431 KDQVSTPAGIKG
+431 KMKEQVSTPAGIKG
-443 IYDELMA
+443 IYDQLMA

-464 KHSTSLMKELKVL
+464 KHSTALMKELKVL
-477 TPDVVKEELREIL
+477 TPDVVKEELREVL
-490 EANNIVFFTSKQAKQ
+490 RGNNIVFLTSKQATK
-505 LMEMFAKR
+505 LINEYASR

-536 VKSQKACWYMP
+536 VKSQKACWFLP
-547 SADPERGEVLV
+547 SSTPERGEVLV
-558 GGIRVPIGL
+558 GGIRTPMGQQVA
-567 HLEKVDEL
+567 KVDGL
-575 LTTPFLRVDDN
+575 LTDPLMSDKEGHRDI
-586 SLTKKRQHEQNDV
+586 SYTKNGKREW
-599 GTVSQFLRL
+599 
-608 KDS
+608 

>member
-1 MTSLGFLQNASH
+1 MKTTLG
-13 ANMKSTNLVIKATP
+13 I
-27 GSKMTENNNDD
+27 KMTEKNNDD
-38 WLVPKSKQEKPKE
+38 WLVPKPKQESPIK
-51 STKEVPQGPFLPQES
+51 SSKEVFQGLFSPQEP
-66 EIIFD
+66 EISFD
-71 EPNLTEEQE
+71 GPNLTEEEE
-80 AWLDADIP
+80 AWLEAEIP
-88 LTDRAKAYI
+88 LTDEAEAYI
-97 AMIERRIEQGLYHHP
+97 ATIERRIEQGLYHHP

-173 SRIKVLF
+173 TRIKVLF
-180 PNLKLTNKGL
+180 PNLTLTNKDL

-200 PIINADPEENIP
+200 PISQANPEENIP

-217 TVCLPANTQKVSFK
+217 TVCLPANTQKVFFK

-241 YPAYRRGESTLGT
+241 YPAYRRGKSAPGK
-254 AFDEFLAFVTP
+254 AFNEFLSFVIP
-265 NETERDV
+265 DEAERNV
-272 FLNWLAWSLKHEEQK
+272 FLDWLAWSLKYEEQK
-287 PRWAVMLYSQKQGTG
+287 PRWAIMFYSQKQGTG

-314 GVANTSRINGVRQLV
+314 GAANTSRINGVRQLV

-351 GSKEANQVKTLITE
+351 GSKEANQVKSLITE

-378 VEPINCAFI
+378 VEAINCAFL
-387 MTTNN
+387 MTTNH

-402 RFYILNFD
+402 RFFILNFD

-416 GGKDYEKFVGLVKAL
+416 GGRDYEKFVGLVKNL
-431 KDQVSTPAGIKG
+431 KEQVGTPAGIKG
-443 IYDELMA
+443 IYDDLMA

-464 KHSTSLMKELKVL
+464 KHSTSLMRELKVL
-477 TPDVVKEELREIL
+477 TPDVVKEQIKEVLSRHG
-490 EANNIVFFTSKQAKQ
+490 IVFLMSKQATD
-505 LMEMFAKR
+505 LINCFAFR
-513 EANAQTHLFT
+513 EANSQTHLFT

-536 VKSQKACWYMP
+536 VKSQRACWFLP

-558 GGIRVPIGL
+558 GGIRAPMELQVN
-567 HLEKVDEL
+567 KVSEL
-575 LTTPFLRVDDN
+575 LLDPLLRESVNVKPINYYADG
-586 SLTKKRQHEQNDV
+586 KRRV
-599 GTVSQFLRL
+599 
-608 KDS
+608 